1 MHKHPPSLQ
10 QHHAR
15 ELRRESTDAEHW
27 LWQRLR
33 DRRLLGL
40 KFRRQV
46 PIGPYIADFVC
57 KERSLVIEIDGS
69 QHLEQEGYD
78 RRRTA
83 FLEQQGYG
91 VVRYWNNEV
100 LGQGEAV
107 LESLIQVLEE
117 AKTGR
122 GE

>member
-10 QHHAR
+10 QHAR

-69 QHLEQEGYD
+69 QHLEHEGYD

-83 FLEQQGYG
+83 FLEQQGNR

-107 LESLIQVLEE
+107 LGSLIQVLEE

>member
-10 QHHAR
+10 QHAR

-78 RRRTA
+78 RCRTA
-83 FLEQQGYG
+83 FLEQQGYR

-100 LGQGEAV
+100 LGHGEAV

>member
-10 QHHAR
+10 QHAR

-83 FLEQQGYG
+83 FLEQQGYR